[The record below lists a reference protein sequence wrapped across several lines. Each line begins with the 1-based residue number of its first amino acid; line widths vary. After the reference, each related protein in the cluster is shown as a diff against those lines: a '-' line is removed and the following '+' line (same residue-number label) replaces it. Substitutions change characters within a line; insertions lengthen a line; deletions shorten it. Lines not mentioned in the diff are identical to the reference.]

1 MTFTQTFGGT
11 TIYPAGVSY
20 RAIALSANQILTW
33 PTEVATSTNVVAQI
47 MDVTPS
53 AASLSIFMPPATE
66 VSVGETALFFN
77 AGSFAFIVKDT
88 SGNTIVSIAPGLSYQ
103 VYLIGN
109 TTANGT
115 WRSTQYAAGTSS
127 ATAGSLVGAGIK
139 AIGTTLNQSMSVTS
153 LNTNYTIGD
162 PDRSG
167 AFLWTGGAGTLTL
180 PSASVVGSD
189 WFCQVRNSGTG
200 AININP
206 VGGELIN
213 GAATLAFNPGDSSII
228 SCDGTGFF
236 TIGFG
241 QAPEFLFDYV
251 TVNLTGSGS
260 VYTLSGAN
268 LNRIAYSFYGAL
280 ANNVSIEVPAT
291 FQQYWISNDTTGGY
305 TLTVKVSGQ
314 PGVAIAQGAR
324 AIFYCNGT
332 DVVLA
337 DTASFSF
344 PVLVSQGGTGAT
356 TESGARV
363 NLGGTSVGINVF
375 TAVTAADARTAMS
388 AAQSGANTDITSLS
402 GLTTP
407 LSVPQGGTGVATLA
421 ANGVMYGSGVS
432 AVAVTPA
439 GTTGQVLI
447 GNTGSA
453 PSWSALSGIGVTSF
467 NAGTTGFTPS
477 TATSGPI
484 TLSGTLV
491 AANGGTGFSSYA
503 VGDILYASTTTS
515 FSKLSDVATGN
526 ALISGGVGAAPSYG
540 KIGLTTHISG
550 TLGVG
555 NGGTGATTLT
565 SGYLVKGNGGSA
577 VSASVV
583 YDDGTNVGI
592 GVTPSAWSGQTAL
605 QIASGGAI
613 AFNNQY
619 GEVVSNVY
627 YNAGY
632 KYIGTGLATKYSQ
645 EDGVHVWYN
654 AVSGT
659 AGNAVTFVERFRIGP
674 VGQFG
679 LAGANYGTAGQVLT
693 SQGSSTAPIWSS
705 ASAGSVVSVSGT
717 GTVSG
722 ISLSGTVTV
731 SGSLTLGGTLDLSSP
746 PAIGGTT
753 PSTGTFTTLL
763 STAMRETKT
772 TTVTSNLNLAN
783 GNYFS
788 HTVSGSTTF
797 TVSNVPTAGT
807 AVSLIFDITNGG
819 SAAITWWANVK
830 WPGGSAP
837 TLTASGRDV
846 LGFYTYDNGTTWSG
860 FVLGRDVK

>member
-139 AIGTTLNQSMSVTS
+139 AIGTTLNQSMNVTT
-153 LNTNYTIGD
+153 LNANYTIGD

-213 GAATLAFNPGDSSII
+213 GSATLAFNPGDSSII

-375 TAVTAADARTAMS
+375 TAVTAADARTAMN

-407 LSVPQGGTGVATLA
+407 LSAPQGGTG
-421 ANGVMYGSGVS
+421 
-432 AVAVTPA
+432 
-439 GTTGQVLI
+439 Q
-447 GNTGSA
+447 
-453 PSWSALSGIGVTSF
+453 
-467 NAGTTGFTPS
+467 
-477 TATSGPI
+477 
-484 TLSGTLV
+484 
-491 AANGGTGFSSYA
+491 SSYTA
-503 VGDILYASTTTS
+503 GDILYASSSTAL
-515 FSKLSDVATGN
+515 SKLADVATGN
-526 ALISGGVGAAPSYG
+526 ALISGGVATAPLWG

-565 SGYLVKGNGGSA
+565 SGYLIKGNGGSA

-619 GEVVSNVY
+619 GEVDSNVY

-632 KYIGTGLATKYSQ
+632 KYIGTGLAAKYSQ
-645 EDGVHVWYN
+645 EAGVHVWSN
-654 AVSGT
+654 AISGT
-659 AGNAVTFVERFRIGP
+659 AGNAVSFIERFRIGP
-674 VGQFG
+674 AGQWG
-679 LAGANYGTAGQVLT
+679 LAGTNYGTSGQVLT

-705 ASAGSVVSVSGT
+705 ASAGTVSSVTGT

-731 SGSLTLGGTLDLSSP
+731 SGSLTLGGALDLSSP
-746 PAIGGTT
+746 PAIGGTA

-772 TTVTSNLNLAN
+772 TTVSSNLNLAN

-797 TVSNVPTAGT
+797 TVSNVPITGT

-837 TLTASGRDV
+837 TLTSLGRDV

>member
-1 MTFTQTFGGT
+1 MTFTQVFGGT
-11 TIYPAGVSY
+11 TIYPSGVSY
-20 RAIALSANQILTW
+20 RAIPLSANQTLSW
-33 PTEVATSTNVVAQI
+33 PTEVATNTNVVAQI

-53 AASLSIFMPPATE
+53 IASLSILMPPANE
-66 VSVGETALFFN
+66 ASVGETALFFN
-77 AGSFAFIVKDT
+77 AGSFAFTVEDT
-88 SGNTIVSIAPGLSYQ
+88 SGNTIVSISPGLSYQ

-109 TTANGT
+109 STPNGS

-139 AIGTTLNQSMSVTS
+139 AIGTTLNQSMNVTT

-180 PSASVVGSD
+180 PSAPVVGSD

-213 GAATLAFNPGDSSII
+213 GSATLAFNPGDSSII
-228 SCDGTGFF
+228 SSDGTGFF

-268 LNRIAYSFYGAL
+268 LNRIAYSFYGVL
-280 ANNVSIEVPAT
+280 SNNVSVEVPAT

-305 TLTVKVSGQ
+305 TLTVKVAGQ
-314 PGVAIAQGAR
+314 PGVVIAQGAR
-324 AIFYCNGT
+324 AICYCNGT
-332 DVVLA
+332 DVVIA

-407 LSVPQGGTGVATLA
+407 LSAPQGGTG
-421 ANGVMYGSGVS
+421 
-432 AVAVTPA
+432 
-439 GTTGQVLI
+439 Q
-447 GNTGSA
+447 
-453 PSWSALSGIGVTSF
+453 
-467 NAGTTGFTPS
+467 
-477 TATSGPI
+477 
-484 TLSGTLV
+484 
-491 AANGGTGFSSYA
+491 SSYTT
-503 VGDILYASTTTS
+503 GDILYASSSTAL
-515 FSKLSDVATGN
+515 SKLADVATGN
-526 ALISGGVGAAPSYG
+526 ALISGGVATAPLWG

-592 GVTPSAWSGQTAL
+592 GNPLPAQKLDISGNLQVTGASAKVVVYTDQT
-605 QIASGGAI
+605 IASI
-613 AFNNQY
+613 NT
-619 GEVVSNVY
+619 
-627 YNAGY
+627 AGSAY
-632 KYIGTGLATKYSQ
+632 TDMNFDGLSLVFRTGSA
-645 EDGVHVWYN
+645 
-654 AVSGT
+654 AVS
-659 AGNAVTFVERFRIGP
+659 ERLRIGP
-674 VGQFG
+674 AGQWG
-679 LAGANYGTAGQVLT
+679 LAGANYGTTGQVLT
-693 SQGSSTAPIWSS
+693 SQGSGAAPIWSS
-705 ASAGSVVSVSGT
+705 SSAGTVSSVTGT

-722 ISLSGTVTV
+722 ISLSGTVT
-731 SGSLTLGGTLDLSSP
+731 STGNITLGGTLDLSSP
-746 PAIGGTT
+746 PAIGGTA

-772 TTVTSNLNLAN
+772 NTVSSNLNLAN

-797 TVSNVPTAGT
+797 TVSNVPTTGT

-846 LGFYTYDNGTTWSG
+846 LGFYTYDNGATWSG

>member
-53 AASLSIFMPPATE
+53 VASLSIFMPPATE
-66 VSVGETALFFN
+66 VSVGETSLFFN

-109 TTANGT
+109 TTTNGT

-139 AIGTTLNQSMSVTS
+139 AIGTTLNQSMNVTT

-407 LSVPQGGTGVATLA
+407 LSAPQGGTG
-421 ANGVMYGSGVS
+421 
-432 AVAVTPA
+432 
-439 GTTGQVLI
+439 Q
-447 GNTGSA
+447 
-453 PSWSALSGIGVTSF
+453 
-467 NAGTTGFTPS
+467 
-477 TATSGPI
+477 
-484 TLSGTLV
+484 
-491 AANGGTGFSSYA
+491 SSYTT
-503 VGDILYASTTTS
+503 GDILYASSSTAL
-515 FSKLSDVATGN
+515 SKLADVATGN
-526 ALISGGVGAAPSYG
+526 ALISGGVATAPLWG

-619 GEVVSNVY
+619 GEVDSNVY

-632 KYIGTGLATKYSQ
+632 KYIGTGLAAKYSQ
-645 EDGVHVWYN
+645 EAGVHVWYN

-705 ASAGSVVSVSGT
+705 ASAGSVTSVSGT

-731 SGSLTLGGTLDLSSP
+731 SGSLTLGGALDLSSP

-772 TTVTSNLNLAN
+772 ITVANNLNLAN
-783 GNYFS
+783 GNYFA
-788 HTVSGSTTF
+788 HTVTGTTTY
-797 TVSNVPTAGT
+797 TVSNIPITGT

-819 SAAITWWANVK
+819 GYTITWWANVK

-837 TLTASGRDV
+837 TLTSLGRDV